1 MKYLCEKKK
10 NERKILTM
18 QDLRDRTRK
27 YHEVEGV
34 SYKVLAQ
41 SIGISVGV
49 MYNFT
54 SGIRDLKEHVAN
66 KLDEYLKLKGY

>member
-1 MKYLCEKKK
+1 
-10 NERKILTM
+10 M
-18 QDLRDRTRK
+18 QDLRDRVKK

-34 SYKVLAQ
+34 SYKVIAQ

-54 SGIRDLKEHVAN
+54 SGIRDLKEHIASN
-66 KLDEYLKLKGY
+66 LDEYLKLKGY